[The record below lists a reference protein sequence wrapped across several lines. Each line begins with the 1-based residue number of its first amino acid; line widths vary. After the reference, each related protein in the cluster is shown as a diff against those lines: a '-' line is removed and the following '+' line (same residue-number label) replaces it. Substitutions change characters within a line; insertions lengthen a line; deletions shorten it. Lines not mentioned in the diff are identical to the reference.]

1 MVRAMLR
8 RAINTISLA
17 PGGSPQWVQLLPAG
31 TFAGRDGAG
40 PYHMA
45 DPQAVIDATLAAAS
59 GADLPVDYDH
69 QTLWSRENGQA
80 APAAGWIKDYQARP
94 DGSIWGLVEWTQAA
108 ADRLADRQYRYLSP
122 VFWHDAVGNVTRIEH
137 AALTNIPNLELA
149 AVASRLPNHGGEMDP
164 KLLAALI
171 AALGLPAE
179 TTAEQLVAHAKGL
192 AVKARTE
199 GTHLAVMAK
208 RLGLGT
214 EAGADVVFKSMA
226 DCLDAVD
233 ETAQALGLSGP
244 TKPAFLAAH
253 AKELLAAKEGQA
265 RTAGPD
271 PTKFVPIEQFRA
283 VNDRLGA
290 IETRLAGDTATRA
303 VDAAMAAGKV
313 IPATKDW
320 ALAYASKDLA
330 GFEAF
335 AKTAPAIVKP
345 GRQAPAGQPP
355 VADGELGEE
364 ELAVCSRLGLSPEE
378 FKKLSKKEGV

>member
-8 RAINTISLA
+8 RAINTVSLA

-108 ADRLADRQYRYLSP
+108 AARLADQQYRYLSP
-122 VFWHDAVGNVTRIEH
+122 VFWHDPAGNVIRLEH
-137 AALTNIPNLELA
+137 AALTNTPNLELA
-149 AVASRLPNHGGEMDP
+149 AVASRLPNHHNGGEMDP

-179 TTAEQLVAHAKGL
+179 TSAEQLVAHAKGL
-192 AVKARTE
+192 AAKAQTD
-199 GTHLAVMAK
+199 GAKLTAMA
-208 RLGLGT
+208 RSLGLPPTATIDAIEGCVAGT
-214 EAGADVVFKSMA
+214 MNSIA
-226 DCLDAVD
+226 
-233 ETAQALGLSGP
+233 ETAKVLGLAEAP
-244 TKPAFLAAH
+244 LPEALAAH
-253 AKELLAAKEGQA
+253 AREALSTRQTQA
-265 RTAGPD
+265 AGPD
-271 PTKFVPIEQFRA
+271 PTKYVPMEQFRA

-345 GRQAPAGQPP
+345 GRQASAGQPP
-355 VADGELGEE
+355 AADGELGEE
-364 ELAVCSRLGLSPEE
+364 ELAVCSRLGLTPEA
-378 FKKLSKKEGV
+378 FKKQQKEGA